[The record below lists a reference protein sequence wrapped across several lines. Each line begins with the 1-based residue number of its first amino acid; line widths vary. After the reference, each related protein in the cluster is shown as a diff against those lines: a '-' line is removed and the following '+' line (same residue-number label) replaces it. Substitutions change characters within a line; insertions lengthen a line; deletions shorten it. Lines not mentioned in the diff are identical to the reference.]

1 MMTMI
6 KSIDD
11 NAFVVLVDV
20 VFDDE
25 DDDDDEDV
33 TDDVAPL
40 PCFSMNFVKRIVMRC
55 VGVSVA
61 DQIYQW

>member
-25 DDDDDEDV
+25 DDDDEDV